1 MQCVV
6 VQGFILHRAVA
17 LPTGCLF
24 EALSKPP
31 NSDQGFE
38 VTREISNCVTGL
50 VLRQESAR
58 GSECYHHRW
67 CDEIFL
73 GNIPKMQNL
82 KQLRIVLGK
91 GYLMERLNA
100 SSELRL
106 NFDQLPCLAVLE
118 LDVEGHL
125 AVYIH
130 PGNNLDVLVVIAS
143 GALHVSDSWLAPH
156 LDHRYGLSSC
166 CSNELCQLPI
176 ATSKQMYL
184 QLGMAYAHNKKAALA
199 DAEHSMARL
208 RLLEYVVEGS
218 CGWTARMPADF
229 QPSSL
234 QECSCGACLECLA
247 RAGVPILCDQ
257 AWTGDSFDKHLRPH
271 CSGAS

>member
-1 MQCVV
+1 
-6 VQGFILHRAVA
+6 
-17 LPTGCLF
+17 
-24 EALSKPP
+24 
-31 NSDQGFE
+31 
-38 VTREISNCVTGL
+38 
-50 VLRQESAR
+50 
-58 GSECYHHRW
+58 
-67 CDEIFL
+67 
-73 GNIPKMQNL
+73 MQNL

-130 PGNNLDVLVVIAS
+130 PENNLDVLVVIAS

-166 CSNELCQLPI
+166 CSNELCQFPI

-184 QLGMAYAHNKKAALA
+184 QSGMACAHNKKAALA
-199 DAEHSMARL
+199 DS
-208 RLLEYVVEGS
+208 
-218 CGWTARMPADF
+218 
-229 QPSSL
+229 
-234 QECSCGACLECLA
+234 
-247 RAGVPILCDQ
+247 
-257 AWTGDSFDKHLRPH
+257 
-271 CSGAS
+271 